1 LHQFARTTAVGSG
14 SRRMAR
20 LIVVALLALAP
31 AGTAPAQ
38 ETGEPAA
45 PGTQAPAPSTQAP
58 APGATRLGR
67 TTTAPPPPSQPGL
80 EVRQFQ
86 DWTVRCGQP
95 ATGGP
100 EACEMVQQRQDDQG
114 QIVLFVA
121 VGKLPN
127 TDNPGMLIILPLGI
141 ELPPGAALKV
151 DQGEEAPAQIRR
163 CVRAG
168 CEVEL
173 LLEPDILT
181 RLKSGTEANILFQ
194 IVDEQGRRTVG
205 VPFSLL
211 GFTAALNEVMA

>member
-14 SRRMAR
+14 SRRMGR
-20 LIVVALLALAP
+20 LIVMALLALAP

-45 PGTQAPAPSTQAP
+45 PGTQAPAP
-58 APGATRLGR
+58 GGTRLGR

-86 DWTVRCGQP
+86 DWSVRCGQP
-95 ATGGP
+95 AGGGP
-100 EACEMVQQRQDDQG
+100 KACEMLQQRQDEQG

-141 ELPPGAALKV
+141 ELPPGAAVKV
-151 DQGEEAPAQIRR
+151 DEGEEAPAQIRR

-173 LLEPDILT
+173 LLEPNVLA
-181 RLKSGTEANILFQ
+181 RLKSGTVANVLFQ
-194 IVDEQGRRTVG
+194 IPDEQGRTRTVG

-211 GFTAALNEVMA
+211 GFTAALEEIKG

>member
-1 LHQFARTTAVGSG
+1 LPQIAPRFADRVRSAGRGTA
-14 SRRMAR
+14 A
-20 LIVVALLALAP
+20 LCALALLALSP
-31 AGTAPAQ
+31 DSVVRAQ
-38 ETGEPAA
+38 ETGTPQTGGAQTGAPAA
-45 PGTQAPAPSTQAP
+45 G
-58 APGATRLGR
+58 GTRLGR
-67 TTTAPPPPSQPGL
+67 TTTAPPPASAPGL

-86 DWTVRCGQP
+86 DWAVRCGQP
-95 ATGGP
+95 ARGGP
-100 EACEMVQQRQDDQG
+100 EACEMVQQRQDEQG
-114 QIVLFVA
+114 QIVLFIA

-151 DQGEEAPAQIRR
+151 DEGEEVPAQIRR

-173 LLEPDILT
+173 LLEPAILA
-181 RLKSGTEANILFQ
+181 RLKGGTEANVLFQ
-194 IVDEQGRRTVG
+194 IADEQGRRTVG